1 MLDMRAMEFW
11 VPNYVSYEMLLQSVC
26 ARAVAGRTSDEIAYM
41 VELAEEL
48 CRLMRDSTNT
58 CAPHDE

>member
-1 MLDMRAMEFW
+1 MDFY

-26 ARAVAGRTSDEIAYM
+26 SRAVAGRTPAEIAYM

-48 CRLMRDSTNT
+48 CRLMRELDQHMR
-58 CAPHDE
+58 AQ